1 MDDGFVWS
9 RSLPLSHPAI
19 PAITALAY
27 LLACAA
33 HNSWRLPSRAARSA
47 EREQPAALSA
57 AGATWLD
64 GAAVVHNAL
73 LVGFSALVCVCSSR
87 HFARVLSEHGLHSF
101 LCPPPLGHPCSGAPL
116 RGPLFWW
123 CYVFYASKYY
133 ELVDTLLLVLRR
145 KRVILLHAFH
155 HASMPLVMWLCFEF
169 GCGMPLTCDPNS
181 NPNPNPNQVHL
192 AEHRTRGHLGCDGL
206 LPGR

>member
-9 RSLPLSHPAI
+9 RSLPLSDPAV

-47 EREQPAALSA
+47 EREQPAAVSA
-57 AGATWLD
+57 AGVTWLD

-123 CYVFYASKYY
+123 CYVFYASKFY
-133 ELVDTLLLVLRR
+133 ELVDTLLIVLRR
-145 KRVILLHAFH
+145 KRVILLHAFP
-155 HASMPLVMWLCFEF
+155 AS
-169 GCGMPLTCDPNS
+169 
-181 NPNPNPNQVHL
+181 
-192 AEHRTRGHLGCDGL
+192 
-206 LPGR
+206 